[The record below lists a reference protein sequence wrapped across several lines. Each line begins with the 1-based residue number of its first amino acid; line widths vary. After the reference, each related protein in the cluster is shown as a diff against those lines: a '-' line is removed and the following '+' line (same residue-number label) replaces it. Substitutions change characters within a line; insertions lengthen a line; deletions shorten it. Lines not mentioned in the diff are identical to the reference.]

1 MEDGAYLILDENGNA
16 GITEIK
22 RCFLACPGVDPNLL
36 SSGWIENHYKWIVW
50 KLASIDR
57 IKLGSVMLPKYN
69 LQFFLHFFFSLKLEN
84 KKCTFY
90 IYINIFFRMLTP
102 TRVVM
107 ELKYRYD
114 REIDRSERSALRKIL
129 EKDDVATKRMVLCV
143 SSIIEVN
150 FF

>member
-1 MEDGAYLILDENGNA
+1 
-16 GITEIK
+16 
-22 RCFLACPGVDPNLL
+22 
-36 SSGWIENHYKWIVW
+36 
-50 KLASIDR
+50 
-57 IKLGSVMLPKYN
+57 
-69 LQFFLHFFFSLKLEN
+69 
-84 KKCTFY
+84 
-90 IYINIFFRMLTP
+90 MLTP

-129 EKDDVATKRMVLCV
+129 EKDDVVTKRMVLCV